1 MYKTWFKDPPWI
13 GANLFASLECSKTAT
28 KIYLVDDIIQ
38 FVLMSYF
45 PTKKNN
51 LRLHNKRGRL
61 LLRTIAN
68 VHNGQKISHKSCIII
83 LKIISKTKI
92 GNF

>member
-1 MYKTWFKDPPWI
+1 MYKTWFKDPSWI

-45 PTKKNN
+45 PTTKKKKK
-51 LRLHNKRGRL
+51 L
-61 LLRTIAN
+61 AP
-68 VHNGQKISHKSCIII
+68 S
-83 LKIISKTKI
+83 
-92 GNF
+92 

>member
-45 PTKKNN
+45 PTTTKKN

-61 LLRTIAN
+61 STAS
-68 VHNGQKISHKSCIII
+68 HNCECPQWAKNIP
-83 LKIISKTKI
+83 
-92 GNF
+92 